1 MSFLKDILGVT
12 KPLEYTEL
20 GQEPVFFTVG
30 WSSDFLFAFLS
41 VRDKVASSAEAL
53 IAKRTKNKQTFE
65 SFFDILLVLSTDE

>member
-30 WSSDFLFAFLS
+30 WSSDFLS